1 VDLYPAIDLRAGRC
15 VRLHQGDFA
24 AETVYDDDP
33 VAVARAFAVAGSQ
46 WIHVVDLDAART
58 GEPANLAVIERIA
71 RAVDCRVQC
80 GGGVRS
86 VAAADALLLA
96 GAARVVVGTAAVEN
110 PALVDELCA
119 LHPGQIAV
127 GLDARGREVAV
138 RGWVEGSG
146 ADLVELATRFEASGI
161 AALIVTEIGRDGT
174 MAGPDLEQLRAVLG
188 ATTTPV
194 IASGGVGALD
204 DILALAALQVRRR
217 RLLGAIVGKAL
228 YEGRFRLAEAL
239 LILSA
244 ER

>member
-1 VDLYPAIDLRAGRC
+1 HEQRAGRMSFTLYPAIDVRAGRA

-33 VAVARAFAVAGSQ
+33 VAVARAFALAGAQ

-71 RAVDCRVQC
+71 RAVDCHVQC

-119 LHPGQIAV
+119 RHPGQIAV

-146 ADLVELATRFEASGI
+146 ADLVELATRFEASGV
-161 AALIVTEIGRDGT
+161 AALIVTESDATERWK
-174 MAGPDLEQLRAVLG
+174 GP
-188 ATTTPV
+188 TSSS
-194 IASGGVGALD
+194 SGPCSPPP
-204 DILALAALQVRRR
+204 RSR
-217 RLLGAIVGKAL
+217 
-228 YEGRFRLAEAL
+228 
-239 LILSA
+239 
-244 ER
+244 